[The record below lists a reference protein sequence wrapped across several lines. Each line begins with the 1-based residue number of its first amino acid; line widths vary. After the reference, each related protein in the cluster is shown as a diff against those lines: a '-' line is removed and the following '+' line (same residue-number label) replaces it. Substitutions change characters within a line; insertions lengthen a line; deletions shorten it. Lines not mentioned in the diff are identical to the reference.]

1 MTTLSHNMTTESY
14 NMTTESYNMT
24 TESFNMT
31 TVPSNMTTVTSMEPT
46 NEPQPIT
53 PSPSGSKFS
62 VGTFVGGIAVG
73 VVLVLVIMAG
83 IYYVRKRN
91 QQQKYQILPE

>member
-1 MTTLSHNMTTESY
+1 MTTESY

-24 TESFNMT
+24 TESFNIT
-31 TVPSNMTTVTSMEPT
+31 TLPSNITTVTSTEPT
-46 NEPQPIT
+46 NEPHPIT